1 MYGLYVR
8 DFEMV
13 DRHVKIYDFI
23 SIMLVNIVCMSISM
37 ALATHL
43 RYGMIF
49 GSVTG
54 TSNIRFLIQMIFISL
69 LENLCYDFN
78 HHFYRRGKIDE
89 LMAVIKEQFI
99 FVLCMALW
107 LYVIHDSISLSRL
120 VFAYYVILDC
130 ILEFLGHLALK
141 TFMEKVVG
149 KSRSASRL
157 LLLVPCSRA
166 ISVVNSILS
175 YNEWYRTIV
184 GVALLDKGT
193 EEGESSDEALQKKH
207 PNSDARIAE
216 KKICEE
222 ITSGLPDGIRVVADS
237 ESFMDY
243 AVHHEI
249 DEVLIMDEDRRH
261 IDMIIPWM
269 QALEEM
275 GITVNVNIDIFD
287 LNVRGRKNIG
297 RVGKY
302 AVVTI
307 DRNVLS
313 ERQLLA
319 KRLLD
324 ICGSLAGCIVLGLV
338 SIVLVPLIKLE
349 SPGPA
354 LFCQE
359 RVGKN
364 GRIFTLYKFRSMFQ
378 DAEQQ
383 KTALM
388 AKNSMKGLMFKMA
401 DDPRVTRVG
410 KFIRK
415 TSIDELPQFINILK
429 GDMSLVGTR
438 PPTVDEYRQ
447 YEAKHKCRLS
457 MTPGLTGMW
466 QVSGRSDITDFDDV
480 VRLDMEYI
488 DNWRL
493 SKDIGI
499 LLKTVKVV
507 FLGKGSR

>member
-1 MYGLYVR
+1 
-8 DFEMV
+8 MV
-13 DRHVKIYDFI
+13 DRHIKIYDFI
-23 SIMLVNIVCMSISM
+23 SITLVNIVCMSISM
-37 ALATHL
+37 GLATYL
-43 RYGMIF
+43 RYGMVF
-49 GSVTG
+49 GSVSG
-54 TSNIRFLIQMIFISL
+54 LMNIRILFQMIFISL

-78 HHFYRRGKIDE
+78 RHFYRRGRADE
-89 LMAVIKEQFI
+89 LMAVIKEQFV
-99 FVLCMALW
+99 FVLCMVLW
-107 LYVIHDSISLSRL
+107 LYIIHDSASLSRL
-120 VFAYYVILDC
+120 VFVYYIIADC

-141 TFMEKVVG
+141 AFMEKVIRKG
-149 KSRSASRL
+149 RSASRL
-157 LLLVPCSRA
+157 LLLTPCSRA
-166 ISVVNSILS
+166 IPVVKNILS

-184 GVALLDKGT
+184 GVALLDRSLNESK
-193 EEGESSDEALQKKH
+193 SSDKDVKEEASESYSH
-207 PNSDARIAE
+207 TADGGS
-216 KKICEE
+216 CEE
-222 ITSGLPDGIRVVADS
+222 ITAKLPDGIRVVADS

-243 AVHHEI
+243 VVHHEI
-249 DEVLIMDEDRRH
+249 DEVLIMDENRRY
-261 IDMIIPWM
+261 IDTIIPWI
-269 QALEEM
+269 QTLEEM

-324 ICGSLAGCIVLGLV
+324 ICGSLAGCIILGLV

-359 RVGKN
+359 RVGRN

-383 KTALM
+383 KKALM
-388 AKNSMKGLMFKMA
+388 SRNNMKGLMFKIA
-401 DDPRVTRVG
+401 DDPRVTGVG
-410 KFIRK
+410 RFIRK

-447 YEAKHKCRLS
+447 YEARHKCRLS

-488 DNWRL
+488 DNWTL
-493 SKDIGI
+493 SKDIKI
-499 LLKTVKVV
+499 LLKTIKVV